1 MLRPESRCVRPQA
14 LPLRSHHF
22 QKVGKKP
29 ELTLVWE
36 PEDLEQEPVR
46 QVRAGGQGRFS
57 RPALCPGPPPSS
69 GWALPLPP
77 CASPPAPDPRT
88 WAAWWESSLYM
99 PRPAMAHPHRLLWA
113 AAFRYHLPP
122 LGHPLWGEV
131 GGSAYPSKSRFLTFG
146 VLLRMIKAMD
156 LLPQEI
162 LSKRV
167 FTCSSADGPSPGSFP
182 DPERSPRTRF
192 RAHRALAL

>member
-69 GWALPLPP
+69 GGGS
-77 CASPPAPDPRT
+77 SPATLRVP
-88 WAAWWESSLYM
+88 SG
-99 PRPAMAHPHRLLWA
+99 PRPPHLGCLVGVQSLHA
-113 AAFRYHLPP
+113 KASNGSPTPPP
-122 LGHPLWGEV
+122 LGRGFPVPPSSLGAPTVGRGGGLRLSLEIKVLNFWGPFEND
-131 GGSAYPSKSRFLTFG
+131 KSY
-146 VLLRMIKAMD
+146 
-156 LLPQEI
+156 
-162 LSKRV
+162 
-167 FTCSSADGPSPGSFP
+167 GPPT
-182 DPERSPRTRF
+182 PRNS
-192 RAHRALAL
+192 L